1 MHLLLAQNSVT
12 DSLQRIV
19 AQHRRDTIE
28 MNALLDLTFE
38 FLRKDAEKGKSY
50 AYQAMTL
57 ARSKQN
63 NRKLAG
69 AYGYMVTLH
78 QNSGRMDSAA
88 YYLDELGTLAK
99 ADPSATKIKIAYGQ
113 IAGLFYKNQGEYR
126 KALPFMLDNLHLLT
140 TENESRA
147 GQLLNI
153 GNTYFDLGEY
163 KHAVNYHLQ
172 SLTLFDKLR
181 SKRGQSFCLQSL
193 GNDFLNLKQ
202 FEQAKKYFEQ
212 SFNLKKELQDK
223 RGTITAFTGI
233 ADVYKELQKFE
244 TSEQY
249 YNQALQIS
257 REMNLIKEEA
267 RCQFQLG
274 MLYGRMGNGLKGRE
288 TIAQSLLLSRKAG
301 DSTMTA
307 KIRSE
312 LNGLRLMEKKER
324 ETETTF
330 ISNLNTFINSGDRA
344 GEALEYSRLSEY
356 HASRKQFD
364 KALYYL
370 KKHEQL
376 KDSIEGSSVLLQM
389 KQLEEQYKS
398 EKKEKEI
405 ELLKKEQALNDAELR
420 QQRANQTILGIA
432 LLSAMVIG
440 LLLINRYRIMNRT
453 KRQLELERM
462 RQGIARDLHDD
473 IGSTLSSINIMSQL
487 ALNESGEAGHQLK
500 KIVSQSAHMME
511 TMSDIVWSINPGN
524 DSVEQMINKMKEFAG
539 EILEPKDIDYHFD
552 VDAGTSAMTLTA
564 EKRKNLFLIFKEAI
578 NNAAKHS
585 EGNKVDILLNREN
598 GSLHLTVRDNGKG
611 FEPSVTKSGN
621 GLKNMEAR
629 AAALQGSLTRKSK
642 PQTGTEIVVKV
653 PIT

>member
-1 MHLLLAQNSVT
+1 MLEIL
-12 DSLQRIV
+12 SLI
-19 AQHRRDTIE
+19 
-28 MNALLDLTFE
+28 NA
-38 FLRKDAEKGKSY
+38 
-50 AYQAMTL
+50 
-57 ARSKQN
+57 
-63 NRKLAG
+63 
-69 AYGYMVTLH
+69 
-78 QNSGRMDSAA
+78 
-88 YYLDELGTLAK
+88 
-99 ADPSATKIKIAYGQ
+99 
-113 IAGLFYKNQGEYR
+113 
-126 KALPFMLDNLHLLT
+126 
-140 TENESRA
+140 ENESKA

-153 GNTYFDLGEY
+153 GNTYYELGEY
-163 KHAVNYHLQ
+163 KNAVAYHLQ

-202 FEQAKKYFEQ
+202 FELAKKYFEQ
-212 SFNLKKELQDK
+212 SLNLKKELQDK
-223 RGTITAFTGI
+223 RGTITAYTGI
-233 ADVYKELQKFE
+233 GDVYKELQKFE

-249 YNQALQIS
+249 YTQWAS
-257 REMNLIKEEA
+257 PH
-267 RCQFQLG
+267 G
-274 MLYGRMGNGLKGRE
+274 
-288 TIAQSLLLSRKAG
+288 
-301 DSTMTA
+301 
-307 KIRSE
+307 
-312 LNGLRLMEKKER
+312 KKER
-324 ETETTF
+324 ESETTF

-356 HASRKQFD
+356 HASRKQFE

-376 KDSIEGSSVLLQM
+376 KDSVEGSTVLLQM

-405 ELLKKEQALNDAELR
+405 ELLKKEQALSDAELK
-420 QQRANQTILGIA
+420 QQRANQTIFAIA
-432 LLSAMVIG
+432 LISAMVIG

-487 ALNESGEAGHQLK
+487 ALNESGEADHQLK
-500 KIVSQSAHMME
+500 NIVSQSAHMME

-524 DSVEQMINKMKEFAG
+524 DSVEQMIHKMKEFAG
-539 EILEPKDIDYHFD
+539 EILEPKNIDYHFD
-552 VDAGTSAMTLTA
+552 VDVSTSAMLLTA

-578 NNAAKHS
+578 NNAAKYS
-585 EGNKVDILLNREN
+585 EGNKVDILLSREN
-598 GSLHLTVRDNGKG
+598 GSLHPTVRDNGKG
-611 FEPSVTKSGN
+611 FEPTVTKSGN

-642 PQTGTEIVVKV
+642 PHMGTEIIVQV